1 MDKKNIET
9 PHYVYNMRVL
19 ILLLLFW
26 SGGERLG
33 DWCKN
38 ANGQDH
44 YTQCGSAAHTG
55 RTNPCRLVALNL
67 LSERPFRRQRRR
79 RV

>member
-1 MDKKNIET
+1 MINDNITKNPTDKKKNIET
-9 PHYVYNMRVL
+9 PHDVYNKRVVIL
-19 ILLLLFW
+19 LLLLFW

-44 YTQCGSAAHTG
+44 YTQCGSAAPRGTP
-55 RTNPCRLVALNL
+55 TLVGW
-67 LSERPFRRQRRR
+67 RH
-79 RV
+79 